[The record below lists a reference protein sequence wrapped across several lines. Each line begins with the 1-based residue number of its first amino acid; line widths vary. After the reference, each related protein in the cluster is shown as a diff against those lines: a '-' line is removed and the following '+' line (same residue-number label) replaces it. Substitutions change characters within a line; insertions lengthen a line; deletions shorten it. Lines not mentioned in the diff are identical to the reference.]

1 MIKSKI
7 KGGVLLVGTLFLYNS
22 MAMAQEDKLNVLSV
36 QNWHVVRENAQKS
49 FPKTVLAGNYS
60 GITHLHDDIYAV
72 VSDKSDSAL
81 FFNFR
86 VQVNPKTGDLERVE
100 NLGFMEYVD
109 GSHHESNLGN
119 NHESNPGNT
128 LYTSKPWKGME
139 KGFDHEA
146 IAKVSDSTMVIASEG
161 YYRLK
166 EYPILSGDLENLW
179 EMKWKADVFYPNYVF
194 ESLAFDSI
202 RNVLWTIPE
211 STLRKDGQPATPE
224 NGEANK
230 LRLMGIDWKGSY
242 ANFLT
247 NEKSYCGEGKAE
259 VFNKS
264 RESFPVDEEGASS
277 TYPMKTFAYEMDK
290 PSIHRK
296 AETYVMGVSELC
308 VLPDGQLLVLERE
321 AFIPKIKLGAF
332 CKCKLYIVNPWLEKS
347 FPLSE
352 PFDEKSPFINKR
364 LLTEWKTG
372 LSLFDRSFAN
382 YEGMCLGPQLEDGS
396 QVLILLSDSQDQYAG
411 VLKDWFKTIVIA
423 K

>member
-1 MIKSKI
+1 
-7 KGGVLLVGTLFLYNS
+7 
-22 MAMAQEDKLNVLSV
+22 
-36 QNWHVVRENAQKS
+36 
-49 FPKTVLAGNYS
+49 
-60 GITHLHDDIYAV
+60 
-72 VSDKSDSAL
+72 
-81 FFNFR
+81 
-86 VQVNPKTGDLERVE
+86 
-100 NLGFMEYVD
+100 
-109 GSHHESNLGN
+109 
-119 NHESNPGNT
+119 
-128 LYTSKPWKGME
+128 ME

-247 NEKSYCGEGKAE
+247 NEKSYCGEGKAD

-264 RESFPVDEEGASS
+264 RESFLIDDKIASQS
-277 TYPMKTFAYEMDK
+277 YSMKTFAYEMDK
-290 PSIHRK
+290 PSTHRK

-321 AFIPKIKLGAF
+321 AFVPKMKLGAF
-332 CKCKLYIVNPWLEKS
+332 CKCKLYVVNPWQEKT

-352 PFDEKSPFINKR
+352 SFDKKTPFVSKR